1 MIESVDCSVIVNIKV
16 ICYDVSD
23 NFCLAKEKT
32 YMVNYY
38 LITAVLAVINLF
50 VLIFIFEPKK
60 TNYYFMIL
68 LLLFALT
75 NGAYLAIAVSTS
87 LEEAVLANKISYL
100 GGCFMPPI
108 VLFLIIAICNY
119 TIKPWLRCVLYSY
132 SAIVYFSVLTIGY
145 SNIYYD
151 RIYLDKFMDATVLG
165 HTYGPAHKM
174 FYVILYG
181 YIIIQIA
188 LLIYSL
194 VKRRVV
200 SKYSLGAMLLME
212 VVTISLFIAGRMINP
227 NIEIMPL
234 VYVTDGWFFLYM
246 YQRGM
251 VYNVEDNIAGSFAKQ
266 GTYGYIMLDTKLNY
280 LGCNQ
285 TAVSIFPGLSEC
297 VVDHTIT
304 KVPEM
309 EVVSTWIGEYSQ
321 NAKKVF
327 NYENKERHF
336 ECRIESIMYGRKVCG
351 YMVELRDDTDR
362 WQKINLISKHN
373 AELQELTVQLEKAK
387 EEAERANK
395 AKSDFLARVSH
406 EIRTPVNAILG
417 MNEMILRESND
428 DEIRNYA
435 DDVKNAALS
444 LLSIINE
451 LLDSSKIESGM
462 MEIINENYQLGSVLN
477 DLYTMV
483 SIRAKEKD
491 LSLSFTVDDKMPRA
505 YCGDAKRIKQVV
517 LNILTN
523 AIKYTTQ
530 GSVLLKVS
538 CDKVE
543 QEEAVLTFSVKD
555 TGIGIRNENIEKIY
569 DAFQRFDLE
578 KNKNVEGTGL
588 GMNIVQQFL
597 KLMGSELKIVSE
609 YGKGSEFSFEIKQ
622 KVVDATPIGDF
633 KDKKSYLA
641 KESDQ
646 KKEFTAPDAKILVV
660 DDNKMNIKVLKGLL
674 KQNKV
679 QPDEAMSGKEC
690 LALTEQNTYDLIF
703 LDHMMPEMDGI
714 ETLHAMKEKKLCENT
729 PVIMLTA
736 NAIAGDR
743 ERYLAEGFDDFVSK
757 PVMPQALNEVLLKYL
772 PEEKIL

>member
-1 MIESVDCSVIVNIKV
+1 
-16 ICYDVSD
+16 
-23 NFCLAKEKT
+23 
-32 YMVNYY
+32 MVNYY

-68 LLLFALT
+68 MLLFALT

-108 VLFLIIAICNY
+108 ILFLICAICNY
-119 TIKPWLRCVLYSY
+119 TIRPWLRCLLYTY
-132 SAIVYFSVLTIGY
+132 SAVVYFSVLTIGY

-151 RIYLDKFMDATVLG
+151 RIYLEKFMDATVLG
-165 HTYGPAHKM
+165 HTYGPAHKL

-181 YIIIQIA
+181 YLITQVV
-188 LLIYSL
+188 LLVYSL
-194 VKRRVV
+194 VKKRAV
-200 SKYSLGAMLLME
+200 SRYSLGALLIME
-212 VVTISLFIAGRMINP
+212 VVTISLFIAGRIVNS

-234 VYVTDGWFFLYM
+234 VYVIDGWFFLYM

-251 VYNVEDNIAGSFAKQ
+251 IYNVEDNIAGSFAKQ

-285 TAVSIFPGLSEC
+285 TAGNIFPGISEC
-297 VVDHTIT
+297 VVDHSIT
-304 KVPEM
+304 KSPEM
-309 EVVSTWIGEYSQ
+309 EVISTWIDEYFG

-362 WQKINLISKHN
+362 WQNINLISKHN
-373 AELQELTVQLEKAK
+373 AELREMTVQLEKAK

-406 EIRTPVNAILG
+406 ELRTPVNAILG
-417 MNEMILRESND
+417 MNEMILRESDD
-428 DEIRNYA
+428 DEICNYA
-435 DDVKNAALS
+435 YDAKNAALS

-462 MEIINENYQLGSVLN
+462 MEIIEENYHLGSVLN
-477 DLYTMV
+477 DLYSMV
-483 SIRAKEKD
+483 SIRAKEKELNLTFD
-491 LSLSFTVDDKMPRA
+491 VDEKIPRA

-538 CDKVE
+538 CNKVE
-543 QEEAVLTFSVKD
+543 QEEAVLKFSVKD
-555 TGIGIRNENIEKIY
+555 TGSGIQNENIEKIY
-569 DAFQRFDLE
+569 DAFQRFDIE

-609 YGKGSEFSFEIKQ
+609 YGKGSEFSFEIVQ
-622 KVVDATPIGDF
+622 KVVDAAAIGDF
-633 KDKKSYLA
+633 KEKNSYSA
-641 KESDQ
+641 QEREQTKA
-646 KKEFTAPDAKILVV
+646 FTAPDAKILLV

-679 QPDEAMSGKEC
+679 QTDDAISGKEC
-690 LALTEQNTYDLIF
+690 LALAEQNTYDLIF
-703 LDHMMPEMDGI
+703 IDHMMPEMDGI
-714 ETLHAMKEKKLCENT
+714 ETLHIMKEKKLCENT
-729 PVIMLTA
+729 PIIMLTA
-736 NAIAGDR
+736 NAIVGDR
-743 ERYLAEGFDDFVSK
+743 ERYLAEGFDDFLSK
-757 PVMPQALNEVLLKYL
+757 PVIPQALNEMLLKYL

>member
-1 MIESVDCSVIVNIKV
+1 
-16 ICYDVSD
+16 
-23 NFCLAKEKT
+23 
-32 YMVNYY
+32 MVNYY
-38 LITAVLAVINLF
+38 LITAVLAVINLLI
-50 VLIFIFEPKK
+50 LIFVFEPSKI
-60 TNYYFMIL
+60 NYYFMIL
-68 LLLFALT
+68 LIMFALT
-75 NGAYLAIAVSTS
+75 NGAYFAIALSTS
-87 LEEAVLANKISYL
+87 LEEAVLGNKICYL

-108 VLFLIIAICNY
+108 ILFLICTLCNY
-119 TIKPWLRCVLYSY
+119 TIRTWLRCLLYIY

-174 FYVILYG
+174 FYIILYG
-181 YIIIQIA
+181 YIIIQIV
-188 LLIYSL
+188 LLVYSL

-200 SKYSLGAMLLME
+200 SKYSLWALLIME
-212 VVTISLFIAGRMINP
+212 AVTISLFITGRMINP

-234 VYVTDGWFFLYM
+234 VYVIDGWFFLYM

-251 VYNVEDNIAGSFAKQ
+251 IYNVEDNIAGSFAKQ

-285 TAVSIFPGLSEC
+285 TAGDIFSGISKC
-297 VVDHTIT
+297 VVDHAIT
-304 KVPEM
+304 KIPEM
-309 EVVSTWIGEYSQ
+309 EVISTWIGEYSE
-321 NAKKVF
+321 NAKNVF
-327 NYENKERHF
+327 YYENKERHF

-395 AKSDFLARVSH
+395 AKTDFLARVSH
-406 EIRTPVNAILG
+406 EIRTPVNAMLG
-417 MNEMILRESND
+417 MNEMILRESDN
-428 DEIRNYA
+428 DEICNYA
-435 DDVKNAALS
+435 HDAKNAALS
-444 LLSIINE
+444 LLSMINE
-451 LLDSSKIESGM
+451 LLDSSKIEAGM
-462 MEIINENYQLGSVLN
+462 MEIIEENYHLGIVLN
-477 DLYTMV
+477 DLYSMV
-483 SIRAKEKD
+483 SIRAKEKE
-491 LSLSFTVDDKMPRA
+491 LNLSFDVDEKIPRA
-505 YCGDAKRIKQVV
+505 YCGDVKRIKQVV

-538 CDKVE
+538 CKEVE
-543 QEEAVLTFSVKD
+543 QEEAVIKFSIKD
-555 TGIGIRNENIEKIY
+555 TGIGIRSENIEKIY
-569 DAFQRFDLE
+569 DAFQRFDIE

-609 YGKGSEFSFEIKQ
+609 YGKGSEFSFEIRQ

-633 KDKKSYLA
+633 KEENSYSAKKS
-641 KESDQ
+641 EQ
-646 KKEFTAPDAKILVV
+646 TKEFTAPDAKILVV
-660 DDNKMNIKVLKGLL
+660 DDNKMNIRVLKALL
-674 KQNKV
+674 KQIRV
-679 QPDEAMSGKEC
+679 QIDEAMSGKEC
-690 LALTEQNTYDLIF
+690 LALADQNTYDLIF

-714 ETLHAMKEKKLCENT
+714 QTLHIMREKKLCENT

-736 NAIAGDR
+736 NAIVGDR

-757 PVMPQALNEVLLKYL
+757 PVIPQALNEVLLKYL

>member
-1 MIESVDCSVIVNIKV
+1 
-16 ICYDVSD
+16 
-23 NFCLAKEKT
+23 
-32 YMVNYY
+32 MVNYY
-38 LITAVLAVINLF
+38 MITAVLAVINLL

-68 LLLFALT
+68 QLLFALT

-108 VLFLIIAICNY
+108 MLFFICTLCNY
-119 TIKPWLRCVLYSY
+119 AIKPWLRCVLYFY

-145 SNIYYD
+145 SDIYYD
-151 RIYLDKFMDATVLG
+151 RIYLEKFMDATVLG

-174 FYVILYG
+174 FYIILYG
-181 YIIIQIA
+181 YLITQVA
-188 LLIYSL
+188 LLVYSL

-200 SKYSLGAMLLME
+200 SKYSLVAMLIME
-212 VVTISLFIAGRMINP
+212 GVTISLFIAGRMINS

-234 VYVTDGWFFLYM
+234 VYVIDGWFFLYM
-246 YQRGM
+246 YHRGM
-251 VYNVEDNIAGSFAKQ
+251 IYNVEDNIAGSFAKQ

-285 TAVSIFPGLSEC
+285 TAKSIFPGISEC
-297 VVDHTIT
+297 VVDHTIS

-309 EVVSTWIGEYSQ
+309 EVISTWIDEYSG
-321 NAKKVF
+321 NVKKVF
-327 NYENKERHF
+327 NYENKEKHY
-336 ECRIESIMYGRKVCG
+336 ECRIESIMYGKKVYG

-373 AELQELTVQLEKAK
+373 MELQELTVQLEKAK

-417 MNEMILRESND
+417 MNEMILRESED
-428 DEIRNYA
+428 DEICNYA
-435 DDVKNAALS
+435 YDAKNAALS
-444 LLSIINE
+444 LLSMINE

-462 MEIINENYQLGSVLN
+462 MEIVEDDYQLGNVLK
-477 DLYTMV
+477 DLYSMV
-483 SIRAKEKD
+483 SIRAKEKE
-491 LSLSFTVDDKMPRA
+491 LNLSFDVDEKMPRA

-523 AIKYTTQ
+523 SIKYTTQ

-543 QEEAVLTFSVKD
+543 QEKAVLKFSVKD
-555 TGIGIRNENIEKIY
+555 TGIGIRSENIEKIY
-569 DAFQRFDLE
+569 DAFQRFDIE

-597 KLMGSELKIVSE
+597 KLMGSELKIASE
-609 YGKGSEFSFEIKQ
+609 YGKGSEFSFEIEQ
-622 KVVDATPIGDF
+622 KVVDASPIGNF
-633 KDKKSYLA
+633 KDKKSYSE
-641 KESDQ
+641 KESEQ

-660 DDNKMNIKVLKGLL
+660 DDNKMNIKVLKALL
-674 KQNKV
+674 KQNKL
-679 QPDEAMSGKEC
+679 QIDEAISGKEC

-714 ETLHAMKEKKLCENT
+714 ETLHIMKEKKLCENT
-729 PVIMLTA
+729 PVVMLTA
-736 NAIAGDR
+736 NAIVGDR

-757 PVMPQALNEVLLKYL
+757 PIIPQALNEILLKYL
-772 PEEKIL
+772 PEEKVL

>member
-1 MIESVDCSVIVNIKV
+1 
-16 ICYDVSD
+16 
-23 NFCLAKEKT
+23 
-32 YMVNYY
+32 MVNYY
-38 LITAVLAVINLF
+38 FITAVLAVINLF
-50 VLIFIFEPKK
+50 ILIFVFEPKK

-75 NGAYLAIAVSTS
+75 NGAYLAIAVSTG

-108 VLFLIIAICNY
+108 ILFLICAICNY
-119 TIKPWLRCVLYSY
+119 TIRPWLRCLLYTY
-132 SAIVYFSVLTIGY
+132 SAVVYFSVLTIGY

-151 RIYLDKFMDATVLG
+151 RIYLEKYMDATVLG
-165 HTYGPAHKM
+165 HTYGPAHKL

-181 YIIIQIA
+181 YLITQVV
-188 LLIYSL
+188 LLVYSL
-194 VKRRVV
+194 VKKRAV
-200 SKYSLGAMLLME
+200 SRYSLGALLIME
-212 VVTISLFIAGRMINP
+212 AVTISLFIAGRIVNS

-234 VYVTDGWFFLYM
+234 VYVIDGWFFLYM

-251 VYNVEDNIAGSFAKQ
+251 IYNVEDNIAGSFAKQ

-285 TAVSIFPGLSEC
+285 TAGNIFPGISEC
-297 VVDHTIT
+297 VVDHSIT
-304 KVPEM
+304 QIPEM
-309 EVVSTWIGEYSQ
+309 EVISTWIGEYSG

-327 NYENKERHF
+327 SYENKERHF

-362 WQKINLISKHN
+362 WQNINLISKHN
-373 AELQELTVQLEKAK
+373 AELREMTVQLEKAK

-406 EIRTPVNAILG
+406 ELRTPVNAILG
-417 MNEMILRESND
+417 MNEMILRESDD
-428 DEIRNYA
+428 DEICNYA
-435 DDVKNAALS
+435 YDAKNAALS

-462 MEIINENYQLGSVLN
+462 MEIIEENYHLGSVLN
-477 DLYTMV
+477 DLYSMV
-483 SIRAKEKD
+483 SIRAKEKELD
-491 LSLSFTVDDKMPRA
+491 LTFDVDEKMPRT

-538 CDKVE
+538 CTKVG
-543 QEEAVLTFSVKD
+543 QEEAVLKFSVKD
-555 TGIGIRNENIEKIY
+555 TGSGIQNENIEKIY
-569 DAFQRFDLE
+569 DAFQRFDIE

-609 YGKGSEFSFEIKQ
+609 YGKGSEFSFEIVQ
-622 KVVDATPIGDF
+622 KVVDAAAIGDF
-633 KDKKSYLA
+633 KEKNSYSA
-641 KESDQ
+641 QESDQ
-646 KKEFTAPDAKILVV
+646 TKKYTAPDAKILLV
-660 DDNKMNIKVLKGLL
+660 DDNKMNIKVLKSLL

-679 QPDEAMSGKEC
+679 QTDDAISGKEC
-690 LALTEQNTYDLIF
+690 LALAEQNTYDLIF
-703 LDHMMPEMDGI
+703 IDHMMPEMDGI
-714 ETLHAMKEKKLCENT
+714 ETLHIMKEKKLCENT

-736 NAIAGDR
+736 NAIVGDR
-743 ERYLAEGFDDFVSK
+743 ERYLAEGFDDFLSK
-757 PVMPQALNEVLLKYL
+757 PVIPQALNEMLLKYL
-772 PEEKIL
+772 PEEKIISIF

>member
-1 MIESVDCSVIVNIKV
+1 
-16 ICYDVSD
+16 
-23 NFCLAKEKT
+23 
-32 YMVNYY
+32 MVNYY

-68 LLLFALT
+68 MLLFALT

-108 VLFLIIAICNY
+108 ILFLICAICNY
-119 TIKPWLRCVLYSY
+119 TIRPWLRCLLYTY
-132 SAIVYFSVLTIGY
+132 SAVVYFSVLTIGY

-151 RIYLDKFMDATVLG
+151 RIYLEKFMDATVLG
-165 HTYGPAHKM
+165 HTYGPAHKL

-181 YIIIQIA
+181 YLITQVV
-188 LLIYSL
+188 LLVYSL
-194 VKRRVV
+194 VKKRAV
-200 SKYSLGAMLLME
+200 SRYSLGALLIME
-212 VVTISLFIAGRMINP
+212 AVTISLFIAGRIVNS

-234 VYVTDGWFFLYM
+234 VYVIDGWFFLYM

-251 VYNVEDNIAGSFAKQ
+251 IYNVEDNIAGSFAKQ

-285 TAVSIFPGLSEC
+285 TAGNIFPGISEC
-297 VVDHTIT
+297 VVDHSIT
-304 KVPEM
+304 KIPEM
-309 EVVSTWIGEYSQ
+309 EVISTWIDEYFG

-327 NYENKERHF
+327 SYENKERHF

-362 WQKINLISKHN
+362 WQNINLISKHN
-373 AELQELTVQLEKAK
+373 AELREMTVQLEKAK

-406 EIRTPVNAILG
+406 ELRTPVNAILG
-417 MNEMILRESND
+417 MNEMILRESDD
-428 DEIRNYA
+428 DEICNYA
-435 DDVKNAALS
+435 YDAKNAALS

-462 MEIINENYQLGSVLN
+462 MEIIEENYHLGSVLN
-477 DLYTMV
+477 DLYSMV
-483 SIRAKEKD
+483 SIRAKEKELNLTFD
-491 LSLSFTVDDKMPRA
+491 VDEKIPRA

-538 CDKVE
+538 CNKVE
-543 QEEAVLTFSVKD
+543 QEEAVLKFSVKD
-555 TGIGIRNENIEKIY
+555 TGSGIQNENIEKIY
-569 DAFQRFDLE
+569 DAFQRFDIE

-609 YGKGSEFSFEIKQ
+609 YGKGSEFSFEIVQ
-622 KVVDATPIGDF
+622 KVVDAAAIGDF
-633 KDKKSYLA
+633 KEKNSYSA
-641 KESDQ
+641 QEREQTKA
-646 KKEFTAPDAKILVV
+646 FTAPDAKILLV

-679 QPDEAMSGKEC
+679 QTDDAISGKEC
-690 LALTEQNTYDLIF
+690 LALAEQNTYDLIF
-703 LDHMMPEMDGI
+703 IDHMMPEMDGI
-714 ETLHAMKEKKLCENT
+714 ETLHIMKEKKLCENT
-729 PVIMLTA
+729 PIIMLTA
-736 NAIAGDR
+736 NAIVCDR
-743 ERYLAEGFDDFVSK
+743 ERYLAEGFDDFLSK
-757 PVMPQALNEVLLKYL
+757 PVIPQALNEMLLKYL
-772 PEEKIL
+772 PEEKMA